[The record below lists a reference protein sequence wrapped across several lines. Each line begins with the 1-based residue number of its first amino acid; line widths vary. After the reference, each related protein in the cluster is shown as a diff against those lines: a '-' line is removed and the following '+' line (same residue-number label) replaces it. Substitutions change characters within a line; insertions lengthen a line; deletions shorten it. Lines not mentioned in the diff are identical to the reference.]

1 MKTNYLCL
9 IFLIFIYACSSD
21 SETTTSATAEHAL
34 AKDSSNENAPDVRAN
49 ANNPYDIAGR
59 LHDEVLNTCQA
70 EGPLPVTLSGII
82 NRVEIVANNN
92 PIFYA
97 LAGTTY
103 QPLSAVRL
111 QYILD
116 NPFLS
121 RIAII
126 QESAMSLKAQS
137 DINSFIDEVLPLC
150 GGNASYDA
158 IYDFVVGYEAL
169 VLADGGLTAYD
180 KKVILTA
187 TSMVRYAA
195 YKRKRPK
202 KNTDL
207 DWELNVTHIVGSI
220 EGSSFGTS
228 EAITTGLCLGFANHL

>member
-1 MKTNYLCL
+1 M
-9 IFLIFIYACSSD
+9 IFIYACSSD
-21 SETTTSATAEHAL
+21 SEPTTSATAGHAL

-49 ANNPYDIAGR
+49 ANNPYDVAGR
-59 LHDEVLNTCQA
+59 LHDEILNACQA
-70 EGPLPVTLSGII
+70 EGPLPVALSGII
-82 NRVEIVANNN
+82 SSVETVANNN
-92 PIFYA
+92 PTFYA

-121 RIAII
+121 RTAII
-126 QESAMSLKAQS
+126 QESDLSLKAQS
-137 DINSFIDEVLPLC
+137 DINSFIDQVLPLC
-150 GGNASYDA
+150 SGNASYDA